1 MDSLTRVF
9 GLYRTTSRSRTA
21 IALIVANAIPIV
33 GVLFFGWS
41 LLTIL
46 VLYWVENAIV
56 GLWNVPKIVLAQGS
70 MLAMPIGGPSGTP
83 IGAPLGTLPNAPP
96 RAALA
101 NLIGGRMPTIG
112 RVAMAAFFAVH
123 YGGFWVGHG
132 VFVFALPSFAR
143 AFEPGSAFCDA
154 SNVLPTYALCGAGPF
169 GEVVWSNVAIAAV
182 ALFLSHGASF
192 FLNYFGRGEYRRT
205 SPPQQMFAPYG
216 RVVVLHLTILFGAFV
231 AALLGAPLGVLLILV
246 VLKTSL
252 DLRLHVREGTGTLVT
267 EDA

>member
-1 MDSLTRVF
+1 MDWLTRVF
-9 GLYRTTSRSRTA
+9 DLYRTTSWSRTA

-46 VLYWVENAIV
+46 VLYWIENAIV

-70 MLAMPIGGPSGTP
+70 LTETP
-83 IGAPLGTLPNAPP
+83 IGAPSGTPPAGP
-96 RAALA
+96 RAAFA
-101 NLIGGRMPTIG
+101 NLIGGRIPTLG
-112 RVAMAAFFAVH
+112 RVAMAAFFVLH

-132 VFVFALPSFAR
+132 VFVFALPNFAG
-143 AFEPGSAFCDA
+143 AFGGGP
-154 SNVLPTYALCGAGPF
+154 GPF
-169 GEVVWSNVAIAAV
+169 GEVLWSNVWLAAA

-192 FLNYFGRGEYRRT
+192 FFNYLSRGEFRRI

-231 AALLGAPLGVLLILV
+231 AGLLGAPLGVLLILV
-246 VLKTSL
+246 VLKTAF
-252 DLRLHVREGTGTLVT
+252 DLRLHLREHTGTLLT
-267 EDA
+267 EV